1 MLELNGDVFKK
12 VLKSVMNVHNP
23 DLWPLLLHNLDLNSP
38 MKTQGGGF
46 WIVNKVDSSFHYRI
60 AVLVCLCYVG
70 VMTQLVTYFLQKVL
84 STKNLEVAFF
94 QYWRFT
100 QSPSQVYCCLHM
112 SKPMLFLLLH
122 TNDEII
128 MCHPLFY
135 SLALS
140 LYFVVLSI
148 HICML
153 HYLRPHYINW
163 VLKVCEICWKKTWNQ
178 GLCMTKV
185 SESYQPRKWQKQFGW
200 ERNLSHNFR
209 CTIIVIV
216 IWSSPS

>member
-1 MLELNGDVFKK
+1 
-12 VLKSVMNVHNP
+12 MNVHNP

-70 VMTQLVTYFLQKVL
+70 VMTQLVTFFLQKVL

-94 QYWRFT
+94 SVLKIYAN
-100 QSPSQVYCCLHM
+100 SIPS
-112 SKPMLFLLLH
+112 LLLPPYVKAYAFALASH
-122 TNDEII
+122 KWWDHNVSSSL
-128 MCHPLFY
+128 LF
-135 SLALS
+135 SCLS
-140 LYFVVLSI
+140 IYFVVLSI

-200 ERNLSHNFR
+200 ERNLSHNFG